1 MSTEID
7 EIGYWSEIKLAI
19 LAEYARLYN
28 QILHSNR
35 LHSVYVDG
43 FAGAGLHKAKG
54 SDRMIL
60 GSPARALEV
69 RPPFDEFHFVDM
81 NPARVG
87 ALTQLG
93 IGKPNVHVYEGDC
106 NEILTNQVFPTI
118 RWENFQRALCILDP
132 YGLHLDWQVIKAA
145 ADSKVT
151 EIFLN
156 FPVMDMQMNVFGANP
171 EGVSDDSRARM
182 TRFWGDESWRQAAYE
197 TTPGL
202 FGDMEEKSSIERI
215 AKAFQS
221 RLKEAAGFSYV
232 SDPIPMRNTK
242 NAIVYYLYFA
252 AHNATAHKIVNYIF
266 EQTSKYGR
274 VPNG

>member
-1 MSTEID
+1 MQ
-7 EIGYWSEIKLAI
+7 Y
-19 LAEYARLYN
+19 
-28 QILHSNR
+28 
-35 LHSVYVDG
+35 
-43 FAGAGLHKAKG
+43 
-54 SDRMIL
+54 
-60 GSPARALEV
+60 P
-69 RPPFDEFHFVDM
+69 
-81 NPARVG
+81 
-87 ALTQLG
+87 
-93 IGKPNVHVYEGDC
+93 
-106 NEILTNQVFPTI
+106 
-118 RWENFQRALCILDP
+118 DP